1 MVQME
6 MPIHA
11 LSSKNKNTI
20 SYLELP
26 SADLNSWNNKWSK
39 LELNLDSTVETI
51 RLTSKY
57 KELAET
63 KNENENE
70 KRIELTS

>member
-1 MVQME
+1 
-6 MPIHA
+6 
-11 LSSKNKNTI
+11 
-20 SYLELP
+20 
-26 SADLNSWNNKWSK
+26 LNSWNNKWSK